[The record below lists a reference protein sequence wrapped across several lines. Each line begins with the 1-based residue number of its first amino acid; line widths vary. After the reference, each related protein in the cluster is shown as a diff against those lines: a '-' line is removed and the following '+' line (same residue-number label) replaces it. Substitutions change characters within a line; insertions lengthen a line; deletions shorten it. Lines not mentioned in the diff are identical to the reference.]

1 MTTFQ
6 DANNARVL
14 IDAAEAIALVQG
26 AALGGAP
33 CVLLDTRFELSDPS
47 AGERTHVASHP
58 IGSLY
63 AHLDREGAGP
73 RAGHP
78 RSTTFTG
85 RHPLPSRDAL
95 AATLGRWGIKPS
107 TQVITFDS
115 HGSSY
120 AARWWWLLRW
130 LGHHNVMVLNGG
142 LAPWMAAGGAMT
154 DQATAVVA
162 LSPYPTLPAAMPTVD
177 VQAIAKP
184 STRMRLIDARAADRF
199 AGLNETID
207 PVAGHIPGALN
218 RCFRD
223 NLDAQGHFKT
233 VEALRSAWAPLLAA
247 PEGTTI
253 VQQCGSG
260 VTACQ
265 NIAAVMHAG
274 GPITA
279 LYAGSWSEWS
289 ADASRPLAL
298 GA

>member
-1 MTTFQ
+1 MTAFHQ
-6 DANNARVL
+6 PKKARVL
-14 IDAAEAIALVQG
+14 IDATEAIALVQAAAQGG
-26 AALGGAP
+26 AA

-47 AGERTHVASHP
+47 AGERAHAASHP
-58 IGSLY
+58 VGSLY
-63 AHLDREGAGP
+63 AHLDRDGAGP
-73 RAGHP
+73 PTGSP
-78 RSTTFTG
+78 RSAAFTG
-85 RHPLPSRDAL
+85 RHPLPSRTAL
-95 AATLGRWGIKPS
+95 AATVGRWGIQPS

-130 LGHHNVMVLNGG
+130 LGHDKVTVLNGG
-142 LAPWMAAGGAMT
+142 LAAWVAAGGAMT

-162 LSPYPTLPAAMPTVD
+162 QAPYPALPAGMPTVD
-177 VQAIAKP
+177 VQAIAQP

-199 AGLNETID
+199 AGQNETID
-207 PVAGHIPGALN
+207 PVAGHMPGALN

-233 VEALRSAWAPLLAA
+233 VEALRSEWAPLLAA

-274 GPITA
+274 GPVTA

-298 GA
+298 GS

>member
-6 DANNARVL
+6 DANNPRVL

-26 AALGGAP
+26 AAQGGAP

-47 AGERTHVASHP
+47 AGERAHVASHP

-63 AHLDREGAGP
+63 AHLDRDGAGAHTGSP
-73 RAGHP
+73 HSA
-78 RSTTFTG
+78 TFTG
-85 RHPLPSRDAL
+85 RHPLPNREAL
-95 AATLGRWGIKPS
+95 AATLGRWGIQPS

-130 LGHHNVMVLNGG
+130 LGHHNVLVLNGG
-142 LAPWMAAGGAMT
+142 LAAWMAAGGAMT

-247 PEGTTI
+247 PAGTTI

-274 GPITA
+274 GPITT

-289 ADASRPLAL
+289 ADALRPLAL